1 MMDGMITEC
10 DLAYAF
16 VEKHKTDLRF
26 ACKQAQWFINTP
38 EGWERDDTNA
48 VLDLARQFCRKA
60 LSADMT
66 DAERLWL
73 GKYAT
78 IRNVLWLARSYRSIA
93 VATMPGSKNRRTIQH

>member
-1 MMDGMITEC
+1 MSLQDDVDPADG
-10 DLAYAF
+10 F
-16 VEKHKTDLRF
+16 VEQYKTDLRF
-26 ACKQAQWFINTP
+26 ACKPAAWFINTP
-38 EGWERDDTNA
+38 DGWIRDDTNA

-78 IRNVLWLARSYRSIA
+78 MRNVLWIARSYRSIA
-93 VATMPGSKNRRTIQH
+93 VDTMPGSKNRQTMRH